1 VDLPATGKDKD
12 SPGGVLSSTG
22 SAGNS
27 AVSLASGRESPSIP
41 LLTRTFLGK
50 QTSQFNVKKLKTG
63 ALPGEGLTAASMG
76 YCRGG
81 AIVRTINTTAAAV
94 VQAERKRELRLREIN
109 NDIEK
114 GNALL
119 RSLKLPQVDYLAFPC
134 RYSVGTSVVT
144 MFGAGI
150 ITNFRS
156 EDGIY
161 EVQIGWESNQE
172 EAEAPSRSRSLL
184 GGGKEDPL
192 ASRPTNTRSGI
203 ADTQEY
209 HAVAAEAGADAAEDE
224 DEDGMV
230 SADMLPRDSS
240 ASSTDPPPRK
250 PRGGIIMFISGVAIH
265 SQ

>member
-1 VDLPATGKDKD
+1 VDLPASGKDKD
-12 SPGGVLSSTG
+12 SPGGALSSTG

-27 AVSLASGRESPSIP
+27 AVSLANGRESPSIP

-81 AIVRTINTTAAAV
+81 AIVRTITTTAAAI

-109 NDIEK
+109 NDLEK
-114 GNALL
+114 GNAVL
-119 RSLKLPQVDYLAFPC
+119 RRLKLPQVDYLAFPC

-156 EDGIY
+156 DDGIY

-172 EAEAPSRSRSLL
+172 EAEPPSRGRSVL
-184 GGGKEDPL
+184 GGGKEDPPPVT
-192 ASRPTNTRSGI
+192 RPVRSGI
-203 ADTQEY
+203 ADTQDY
-209 HAVAAEAGADAAEDE
+209 DGADAGAAED
-224 DEDGMV
+224 DGMV

-240 ASSTDPPPRK
+240 VSNADPAPRR
-250 PRGGIIMFISGVAIH
+250 PRGGIKMYISGVAIH